1 MKFLP
6 WWSLGQCRKKY
17 MEIPE
22 RHRVKPTGYD
32 GDSAKVYFKD
42 FLFEYVT
49 FEWWGRTSPSDSPGR
64 ASQGIGTRWGK
75 DGKERLRERLDYKN
89 IWKSL
94 RQMRGVL
101 SDLWLKGIKLI
112 ALQNMDWMQLKVE
125 AGPGLDFQTWGFFFL
140 YHLMH
145 LPYPNRLTTCF
156 KLLLFI
162 GEKRLPRWC

>member
-1 MKFLP
+1 
-6 WWSLGQCRKKY
+6 
-17 MEIPE
+17 MEIPD

-32 GDSAKVYFKD
+32 AKVYFKD

-64 ASQGIGTRWGK
+64 ASQGTGTRWGK

-94 RQMRGVL
+94 RQMGGVL

-125 AGPGLDFQTWGFFFL
+125 AGPGLDFQTWGFFSISSHAPAL
-140 YHLMH
+140 SDQL
-145 LPYPNRLTTCF
+145 
-156 KLLLFI
+156 
-162 GEKRLPRWC
+162 